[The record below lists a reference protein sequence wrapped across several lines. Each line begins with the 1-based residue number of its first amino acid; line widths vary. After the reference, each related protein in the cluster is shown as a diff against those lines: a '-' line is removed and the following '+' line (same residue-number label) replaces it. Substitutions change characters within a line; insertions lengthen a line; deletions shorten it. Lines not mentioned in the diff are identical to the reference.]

1 MSNKSEQNSNAEEI
15 DLGVLF
21 KKINNFFSSIFL
33 NFFKG
38 ILFIK
43 QNGIKIIGL
52 IILGIGLGI
61 LIDIPNKSYKSEII
75 VIPNN
80 DGTDYLYSKLD
91 LFNSKLEEED
101 GEFFK
106 GIGINNFQ
114 SISKLKVEPIV
125 DIYNFVNNSAVPL
138 ANAQTTQNFE
148 LVKLLSESSDIN
160 KVIKDKLTSK
170 NYSNHSILI
179 ETKGEISE
187 NNVIKPLLIWL
198 NKDKYLSKINEIS
211 KASIANKIEKNEQE
225 IMQLDSLISQISKNM
240 GKNER
245 SSNLV
250 YNNENN
256 QINGLFDLK
265 NKLINE
271 IANQKIELVKID
283 SFIKETSIVI
293 NIKNNK
299 GINGKMKLI
308 LPILFLIL
316 FIFINAFNVFYKSHL
331 QKLKQN

>member
-1 MSNKSEQNSNAEEI
+1 M
-15 DLGVLF
+15 
-21 KKINNFFSSIFL
+21 
-33 NFFKG
+33 
-38 ILFIK
+38 
-43 QNGIKIIGL
+43 
-52 IILGIGLGI
+52 
-61 LIDIPNKSYKSEII
+61 
-75 VIPNN
+75 
-80 DGTDYLYSKLD
+80 
-91 LFNSKLEEED
+91 
-101 GEFFK
+101 
-106 GIGINNFQ
+106 
-114 SISKLKVEPIV
+114 
-125 DIYNFVNNSAVPL
+125 
-138 ANAQTTQNFE
+138 
-148 LVKLLSESSDIN
+148 
-160 KVIKDKLTSK
+160 
-170 NYSNHSILI
+170 
-179 ETKGEISE
+179 
-187 NNVIKPLLIWL
+187 IKPLLIWL